1 MHHSLRNALAANE
14 ELGKPG
20 TDGSSA
26 PFGLDKEIGG
36 TFHLTPVPS
45 A

>member
-1 MHHSLRNALAANE
+1 MHHSRSALAANE
-14 ELGKPG
+14 ELRKPA

-26 PFGLDKEIGG
+26 PFELDKEIGG
-36 TFHLTPVPS
+36 TFRLTPVSS